1 MKSQLESPLKN
12 TIWVNEDGY
21 AKTVVKATDDGNLLI
36 DGKEVDSIEE
46 VKLVLNMIIKIMN
59 L

>member
-1 MKSQLESPLKN
+1 MESQLESPLKN
-12 TIWVNEDGY
+12 TIWINEDGY
-21 AKTVVKATDDGNLLI
+21 AKNVVKATDDGNLLI